1 MGGIYVPK
9 QQFIEDLTEPQIEEI
24 QKRMRPGG
32 SFLSSGFIGPSQTL
46 REVIKADAQ
55 ALNQYGITYEQI
67 ADRLSF
73 FMQWA
78 FREESNSTGR
88 LYCEGVPVDGKFMVF
103 LHRSLGS
110 IPCPFFYSLVRD
122 EKDFGR
128 EYTCGAGSCSF
139 EVKNEQDHSE
149 ISFPSLMPHLVRD
162 HHFFEGDVPGRLNP
176 EDAIKVL
183 EIKPG
188 VDYSLPKPK
197 EKPSSEP
204 GKKGNW
210 ISLLLKFLRAPHP

>member
-1 MGGIYVPK
+1 MVGIYVPK
-9 QQFIEDLTEPQIEEI
+9 RQFIEDLTEPQIEEI
-24 QKRMRPGG
+24 EKRMRPG

-55 ALNQYGITYEQI
+55 VLDQYGITYEQI

-73 FMQWA
+73 FMKLA
-78 FREESNSTGR
+78 FLEESNGASR
-88 LYCEGVPVDGKFMVF
+88 LYCEGVPVDGHFKVF

-110 IPCPFFYSLVRD
+110 ISCPFFYSLVRD
-122 EKDFGR
+122 EKGFGR
-128 EYTCGAGSCSF
+128 EYTCWAGSCSF
-139 EVKNEQDHSE
+139 TVKNEQDQTE
-149 ISFPSLMPHLVRD
+149 ISFPSLIPHLVRD

-188 VDYSLPKPK
+188 VDYSPPKPK
-197 EKPSSEP
+197 EKPTSEP
-204 GKKGNW
+204 GNKGNW
-210 ISLLLKFLRAPHP
+210 ISLLLRFLRAPHP